1 MRVSWSTQ
9 AAEALRDT
17 TSYVRREFGI
27 IAKQKLLT
35 EVREV
40 IGLLPSNPYI
50 GKIEHLLQ
58 NASVVYRSFVIN
70 KLNKIVYYVN
80 EETDTIEIAALWD
93 TRREPNSQA
102 DLLKS

>member
-1 MRVSWSTQ
+1 MRVSWSIQ

-17 TSYVRREFGI
+17 TAYVRREFGA

-40 IGLLPSNPYI
+40 VGLLPSNPYM
-50 GKIEHLLQ
+50 GKIEPLLQ
-58 NASVVYRSFVIN
+58 NASVAYRSFVIN
-70 KLNKIVYYVN
+70 KLNKIIYFVN

-102 DLLKS
+102 DLLK